1 MLSGTPLVVR
11 NAFGTQRF
19 PPARTLPDFD
29 FLRSKCRHRRVL
41 VKSLGFKDEAGR
53 LQFMTDP
60 ESYWQELF

>member
-1 MLSGTPLVVR
+1 MVR
-11 NAFGTQRF
+11 RAFGTKCF
-19 PPARTLPDFD
+19 PPAATLPDFD

-60 ESYWQELF
+60 DACREPPLFGVA